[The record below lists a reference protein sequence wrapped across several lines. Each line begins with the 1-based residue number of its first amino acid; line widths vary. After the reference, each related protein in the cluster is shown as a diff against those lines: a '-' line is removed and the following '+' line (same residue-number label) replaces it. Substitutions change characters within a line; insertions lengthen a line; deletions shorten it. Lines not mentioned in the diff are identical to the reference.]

1 MNTFT
6 KTFIQNNYQKIND
19 NEWYK
24 VFDEWYNSTDEIWPD
39 TSAFEEIIK
48 VLETA
53 NVNVDW
59 SKRDELLYDKYVDM
73 FTSIKADT
81 TVESNKF
88 VSYRWLAG
96 SLKSKLGAN
105 FPKLKY
111 FMKHA
116 AKVCGF
122 DDNVEEMGFNW

>member
-1 MNTFT
+1 MNIFT
-6 KTFIQNNYQKIND
+6 KTFIQNNCQKIND
-19 NEWYK
+19 NEWFQ

-39 TSAFEEIIK
+39 TSEFEEFIK

-59 SKRDELLYDKYVDM
+59 SKRDEVLYYKYIDM
-73 FTSIKADT
+73 LTSIKADT

-105 FPKLKY
+105 FHQLKY
-111 FMKHA
+111 LMKQA
-116 AKVCGF
+116 AKICGF
-122 DDNVEEMGFNW
+122 DDNREEMGFNW